1 MLFANVVGWV
11 GEEAPALRERPRE
24 GREVNVPS
32 AVPPVWKWRAVL
44 TLWSLPPVL
53 PASFPPQT
61 LASCYWAL
69 SLFINDC
76 TLLNLQYRDAH
87 LRHTSAIFN
96 FSFSIFLT
104 ISCGL
109 FFPLPLSLSLT
120 TNYLIPDRSCL
131 EDACLP
137 PLKSAFI
144 AIRFLFST
152 SNFLVSCVPGE
163 GHSLLIQGNHATNIV
178 IIIHITVTCIC
189 PFWLCLLLLFL
200 LLLLLLFTL
209 SCILAMC
216 VTSNQTLI
224 TLKHMFATL
233 FCYEIM
239 CVHVCVCVCCI
250 LITTWVVTHRHTLRT
265 QSFVNASPPSEDLKD
280 RKCRLQ
286 YCSPPGSYTALGDRH
301 GDIPQTL
308 QEDCLSASY

>member
-87 LRHTSAIFN
+87 LRHTSAILN

-109 FFPLPLSLSLT
+109 FFSLPLSLFDNKLPHSRQVLSGRCMSAPFE
-120 TNYLIPDRSCL
+120 ICL
-131 EDACLP
+131 YCN
-137 PLKSAFI
+137 KISIF
-144 AIRFLFST
+144 
-152 SNFLVSCVPGE
+152 
-163 GHSLLIQGNHATNIV
+163 
-178 IIIHITVTCIC
+178 
-189 PFWLCLLLLFL
+189 
-200 LLLLLLFTL
+200 
-209 SCILAMC
+209 
-216 VTSNQTLI
+216 
-224 TLKHMFATL
+224 
-233 FCYEIM
+233 
-239 CVHVCVCVCCI
+239 HV
-250 LITTWVVTHRHTLRT
+250 
-265 QSFVNASPPSEDLKD
+265 
-280 RKCRLQ
+280 
-286 YCSPPGSYTALGDRH
+286 
-301 GDIPQTL
+301 
-308 QEDCLSASY
+308 